1 MGEDVTCK
9 FADVRGLGAIEG
21 ELREV
26 VEFLEQP
33 EKFRSMNAKL
43 PAGLLLCGPPGTG
56 KTLLARAV
64 AGEAGVPFFAV
75 SGSEFL
81 ELFVGLGAARV
92 RQLFE
97 GARKAAPCIIFI
109 DEIDAIGGRRGGIP
123 GGSNNEREQ
132 TLNQLLTE
140 IDGFYRTDGLVVIG
154 ATNRAD
160 ILDPALVRPGRLSR
174 RILVDVPN
182 LEGRQD
188 VLAYYL
194 GKAPL
199 SPDLDREAAAARLAL
214 LTPSFSGAELENV
227 VNEAA
232 LLALRGGK
240 GAISMEELVAGI
252 GRTRFGIDSTG
263 GSPLPGILGR
273 LQSAFA

>member
-1 MGEDVTCK
+1 M
-9 FADVRGLGAIEG
+9 
-21 ELREV
+21 
-26 VEFLEQP
+26 
-33 EKFRSMNAKL
+33 
-43 PAGLLLCGPPGTG
+43 
-56 KTLLARAV
+56 
-64 AGEAGVPFFAV
+64 
-75 SGSEFL
+75 
-81 ELFVGLGAARV
+81 
-92 RQLFE
+92 
-97 GARKAAPCIIFI
+97 
-109 DEIDAIGGRRGGIP
+109 
-123 GGSNNEREQ
+123 
-132 TLNQLLTE
+132 
-140 IDGFYRTDGLVVIG
+140 VIG

-182 LEGRQD
+182 LEGRRD
-188 VLAYYL
+188 ILAYYL
-194 GKAPL
+194 SKAPL

-240 GAISMEELVAGI
+240 GAISMVELVAGI

-273 LQSAFA
+273 LQSAWA